1 MMLRPTIRSD
11 PTICDDLRSC
21 ATQRFEL
28 CQLIDLGAD
37 IFEVRRR
44 DRADSAQARR
54 SGEGLS
60 AINATIRADNTGGLG
75 FCRRIR
81 FVDDSIRRAVP
92 LKNGVP
98 SIRSTGAMFCD

>member
-11 PTICDDLRSC
+11 PTICDDLRSS
-21 ATQRFEL
+21 ARS
-28 CQLIDLGAD
+28 
-37 IFEVRRR
+37 RRR
-44 DRADSAQARR
+44 TSTT
-54 SGEGLS
+54 
-60 AINATIRADNTGGLG
+60 INATIRAGNTGGLG

-98 SIRSTGAMFCD
+98 SIGSTDAMFCD